1 MLDKAFFKL
10 IGRTLNPCCLWLSLA
25 LFCLVTP
32 FARAQAINITGD
44 YSGVLNQPGGPVVPT
59 FTFSMLLFE
68 DANGNVTGDSFA
80 NVPGEPYFVVES
92 LSGTIANGIFNFQE
106 TSIVAQNPA
115 PGTYYCIKSGQLT
128 ISADGSSLTGPWTA
142 PGCVPGTIS
151 INISI
156 SQLLGNAAGM
166 PGGCSCGDPISLG
179 NGNLFESASDYSTF
193 GQNALSFTRYYN
205 SLANSNTFASALG
218 GNWRSNFQRYLRVL
232 SSSRVIA
239 ERADGQ
245 QLLFTQQ
252 GGQWAT
258 DTDID
263 VSLTQSGSLW
273 TLTDANDAIE
283 TYSTASAGEA
293 LLETIQTR
301 NGYTQTLHYGTGNQL
316 TSVSDSYGRMLL
328 FTYQNNLLNTLT
340 TPDGLVVT
348 YGYTSSGYTPG
359 TLDRLSTVEYS
370 TTPSSIVSYLYENSS
385 LPFALTGI
393 TDEDGNRYAT
403 WTYDAM
409 GRALTSQHGGGADLT
424 SVAYNDSNGQRT
436 LTNALGQQSIYT
448 FTTLQGI
455 PKLTA
460 VARQATTSTAAAS
473 ESFSYDSNGYLS
485 SRTDWNGNQTTFVNN
500 LHGLPTSISEAV
512 GTSATRTTSITYDST
527 WVHLPSLISSD
538 GVDISYT
545 YDGSGEPLTKTL
557 TDTTTTT
564 TPYSTKGQ
572 SRTWTN
578 TWSDFLLAST
588 QTPNGNTTS
597 FGYDGTGALTSITDP
612 LKHVTNITAH
622 SGGGLPDTVVDPNG
636 VTTNLVYDGRQRR
649 ISSTV
654 SGTTGTYKTSWAF
667 DLAGNL
673 LTTTLPDG
681 SFLTNSYDTAHRL
694 IKTTDALGNYIS
706 YTLNALGDRTA
717 SDIYQNGGTLTRQ
730 RSGTFDAL
738 GRELVD
744 TGGAG
749 QTTTRTFDPNGNVL
763 TVEDGLNHIT
773 TNTYDALNRLSQSTD
788 ANSGTTTPVYDT
800 HNRVISVTD
809 ANGNATLYTRNGFGD
824 VIQQTSPDSG
834 ISVFRYDSDAN
845 LAGKTDA
852 LGIVTNQTF
861 DALDRPLTTTYP
873 AHAAENVAYTY
884 DQTGSG
890 FSFGIGRLT
899 SVTDAAGSLTRTYE
913 ERGNLLSEVRV
924 NGTTTLTTGYTY
936 DGASRIANMTYPDG
950 TLVTYQH
957 DVAGYVST
965 VTAKLPGAS
974 TATTL
979 ATLTHQPFGPL
990 SVVTYGNGI
999 AENWAFDNS
1008 YRPTS
1013 ITDTLSGAPVQNL
1026 AYGYDLANNVKSIT
1040 DAVTAANTQTFGYD
1054 SINRL
1059 ISAAS
1064 ATGGYG
1070 SYAWTYDKVG
1080 NRLTQI
1086 LNGTSTAYGYTSGT
1100 NRLATITI
1108 TPPQAKLESP
1118 NTIKRFTPAKPEFS
1132 SGSTSTGSLVA
1143 SSNQRTK
1150 PHPSRSTMLAG
1161 VLGWP
1166 MLLVGFAGVLGFRR
1180 RLLSHHLLAALA
1192 IFAILTGGAIVLNG
1206 CGGGGGGTVTMQTAA
1221 TPTFS
1226 PGTGTYTGSQTI
1238 TISDTTA
1245 GAAIYFTSDRTTP
1258 TASSTH
1264 YTGPITVS
1272 STETVSAIA
1281 IASGYTNSAV
1291 ATATYTINIPM
1302 VATPTF
1308 SPVAGTYSS
1317 PQTVSISDT
1326 TAGASIYFTTDGTT
1340 PTASSTLYSA
1350 PITVANTETVSAIA
1364 VVSGDTNSAVATATY
1379 TINIPTV
1386 ATPTFS
1392 PGSGTYTST
1401 QTVTI
1406 SDTTAGAAI
1415 LFTTD
1420 GTTPTTSS
1428 TVYSTPISVSTSET
1442 IQAIATAPGATTSAV
1457 GSATYTINN
1466 PNNVSIITN
1475 ANGNITSIP
1484 PTNSSAYATFAYNNA
1499 NRLVSITGSP
1509 MAATFVYDWEG
1520 QRFSKTNNGSQPE
1533 VYSYSQDSHL
1543 IANND
1548 NGTVT
1553 DYIYVDGRPL
1563 AILQPG
1569 AANAANQVNYV
1580 LADRLGTPQQVTN
1593 NATTPASV
1601 WSTTYA
1607 PFGTTGTIT
1616 ASLDV
1621 GLRFPGQYADP
1632 ETGFSYNLN
1641 RDYMPNLGRYLQTDP
1656 IGVIGGANTYIYA
1669 SNSPITL
1676 IDPQGLC
1683 FVGNEGFCDRSN
1695 LYSTLAADP
1704 SIASTTN
1711 FFSAASNVTNALAG
1725 LISAPAIFTDLSDQ
1739 EDQFLS
1745 ILSACL
1751 EVSNLSSAEQ
1761 ILNGNLYANTSISQN
1776 DLSFVTSEQTQVQ
1789 AALDGLSAS
1798 NPILYNSLIY
1808 DINAN
1813 LNGWSRHWDFFGDL
1827 TFETAL
1833 DKTIIQLGRP
1843 INFGNIND
1851 RILLGL
1857 NEISPYF

>member
-1 MLDKAFFKL
+1 MRIGYARVSTHEQNLDLQKD
-10 IGRTLNPCCLWLSLA
+10 A
-25 LFCLVTP
+25 L
-32 FARAQAINITGD
+32 
-44 YSGVLNQPGGPVVPT
+44 
-59 FTFSMLLFE
+59 
-68 DANGNVTGDSFA
+68 
-80 NVPGEPYFVVES
+80 
-92 LSGTIANGIFNFQE
+92 
-106 TSIVAQNPA
+106 
-115 PGTYYCIKSGQLT
+115 K
-128 ISADGSSLTGPWTA
+128 
-142 PGCVPGTIS
+142 
-151 INISI
+151 
-156 SQLLGNAAGM
+156 
-166 PGGCSCGDPISLG
+166 
-179 NGNLFESASDYSTF
+179 
-193 GQNALSFTRYYN
+193 
-205 SLANSNTFASALG
+205 
-218 GNWRSNFQRYLRVL
+218 
-232 SSSRVIA
+232 
-239 ERADGQ
+239 
-245 QLLFTQQ
+245 
-252 GGQWAT
+252 
-258 DTDID
+258 
-263 VSLTQSGSLW
+263 
-273 TLTDANDAIE
+273 
-283 TYSTASAGEA
+283 SAGCGKIIEDVA
-293 LLETIQTR
+293 SGKTEHR
-301 NGYTQTLHYGTGNQL
+301 SGFDRVREQL
-316 TSVSDSYGRMLL
+316 REDDV
-328 FTYQNNLLNTLT
+328 
-340 TPDGLVVT
+340 LVVWR
-348 YGYTSSGYTPG
+348 
-359 TLDRLSTVEYS
+359 LDRLGRSLKHLIELMTELEQQKIGFQS
-370 TTPSSIVSYLYENSS
+370 LQESI
-385 LPFALTGI
+385 
-393 TDEDGNRYAT
+393 
-403 WTYDAM
+403 
-409 GRALTSQHGGGADLT
+409 
-424 SVAYNDSNGQRT
+424 
-436 LTNALGQQSIYT
+436 
-448 FTTLQGI
+448 
-455 PKLTA
+455 
-460 VARQATTSTAAAS
+460 
-473 ESFSYDSNGYLS
+473 
-485 SRTDWNGNQTTFVNN
+485 
-500 LHGLPTSISEAV
+500 
-512 GTSATRTTSITYDST
+512 
-527 WVHLPSLISSD
+527 
-538 GVDISYT
+538 
-545 YDGSGEPLTKTL
+545 
-557 TDTTTTT
+557 DTTT
-564 TPYSTKGQ
+564 PGGRLVFHIFGALAEFERNLIRDRTKAGLEAAR
-572 SRTWTN
+572 SRGRKGGR
-578 TWSDFLLAST
+578 
-588 QTPNGNTTS
+588 PTTS

-622 SGGGLPDTVVDPNG
+622 SGGGLPETVVDPNG

-706 YTLNALGDRTA
+706 YTLDALGDRTA
-717 SDIYQNGGTLTRQ
+717 SDIYQNGGTLTWQ

-738 GRELVD
+738 GRELLD

-763 TVEDGLNHIT
+763 TVEDGLNHTT
-773 TNTYDALNRLSQSTD
+773 TNTYDALNRLSESID
-788 ANSGTTTPVYDT
+788 ANGGTTTPVYDT

-845 LAGKTDA
+845 LTGKTDA

-913 ERGNLLSEVRV
+913 ERGNLLSEIRV
-924 NGTTTLTTGYTY
+924 NGTTTLTTKYAY

-957 DVAGYVST
+957 DAAGYVST

-974 TATTL
+974 AATTL
-979 ATLTHQPFGPL
+979 ATLTHQSFGPL
-990 SVVTYGNGI
+990 NAVTYGNGI
-999 AENWAFDNS
+999 AEKWAFDNS

-1013 ITDTLSGAPVQNL
+1013 IMDTLSGAPVQNL
-1026 AYGYDLANNVKSIT
+1026 AYGYDVADNVKSIA
-1040 DAVTAANTQTFGYD
+1040 DAVNAANTQTFGYD

-1064 ATGGYG
+1064 GTGGYG

-1118 NTIKRFTPAKPEFS
+1118 NTFKRLTPAKPESS

-1143 SSNQRTK
+1143 SSNQPTK
-1150 PHPSRSTMLAG
+1150 PHPSRSAMLAG

-1166 MLLVGFAGVLGFRR
+1166 MLLLGFAGVLGFRR
-1180 RLLSHHLLAALA
+1180 RLLSHHLLAGLA

-1238 TISDTTA
+1238 TISDPTA
-1245 GAAIYFTSDRTTP
+1245 GAAIYFTSDGTTP

-1326 TAGASIYFTTDGTT
+1326 TAGASVYFTTDGTT

-1442 IQAIATAPGATTSAV
+1442 IQAIATAAGATTSAV

-1484 PTNSSAYATFAYNNA
+1484 PANSSAYATFAYNNA
-1499 NRLVSITGSP
+1499 NRLASVTGSP
-1509 MAATFVYDWEG
+1509 MAAAFVYDWEG
-1520 QRFSKTNNGSQPE
+1520 QRFSKTNNGSQPSL
-1533 VYSYSQDSHL
+1533 YSYSQDSRL
-1543 IANND
+1543 IAENN

-1553 DYIYVDGRPL
+1553 DYVYVDGRPL

-1569 AANAANQVNYV
+1569 ASTPANQGVNYV
-1580 LADRLGTPQQVTN
+1580 LADRLGTPQQVAN
-1593 NATTPASV
+1593 SAATPTSV
-1601 WSTTYA
+1601 WNTTYA

-1616 ASLDV
+1616 ASLNQ
-1621 GLRFPGQYADP
+1621 GLRLPGQYTDT
-1632 ETGFSYNLN
+1632 ETGFSYNLS
-1641 RDYMPNLGRYLQTDP
+1641 RDYMPNMGRYLQTDP
-1656 IGVIGGANTYIYA
+1656 IGLIGGANTYVYA
-1669 SNSPITL
+1669 SSNPIRL
-1676 IDPQGLC
+1676 SDPQGLC
-1683 FVGNEGFCDRSN
+1683 VLGDEGFCDRSN

-1704 SIASTTN
+1704 AIASATN
-1711 FFSAASNVTNALAG
+1711 FFSAASVVTSALATLSITPVALGG
-1725 LISAPAIFTDLSDQ
+1725 LSGQ

-1751 EVSNLSSAEQ
+1751 EISNLSSAEQ
-1761 ILNGNLYANTSISQN
+1761 IINGSLYADTPINQN
-1776 DLSFVTSEQTQVQ
+1776 DLSFVTGEQTQVQ
-1789 AALDGLSAS
+1789 AALNALSIA
-1798 NPILYNSLIY
+1798 NPTLYTSLIS
-1808 DINAN
+1808 DVNRG
-1813 LNGWSRHWDFFGDL
+1813 LNRH
-1827 TFETAL
+1827 L
-1833 DKTIIQLGRP
+1833 DVLDPSFNQAVEKTIIQLGRP

-1857 NEISPYF
+1857 NEISPFF